1 MYKTGI
7 ESNAAHTMPK
17 FKPLRYHRTQ
27 AALWQSQARFNVVPA
42 GRRSGKTEIA
52 GKRKLVVKAM
62 KGNEEGNWKGFAAA
76 PTRDQAKRI
85 YWEDLKRLVP
95 VTLRA
100 KAPSESSLIIT
111 IVNGSEI
118 HILGMD
124 KPERAEGTP
133 WDHGVMDEYGN
144 MKEEAWPMH
153 VRPALSD
160 RRGTCDFIG
169 VPEGRN
175 HYYDLAMDAMADMD
189 MHPDGNNT
197 WGYYHWL
204 SEDILP
210 EEEIL
215 QAKKDLDELTYQQ
228 EYCGSFVVFSGLAYY
243 KFDRKVHVSSCNQFY
258 NKHHPLILTFDF
270 NVSPGTANV
279 IQEMTEWPQSQVPLI
294 GHTCTSVIDEVYIPK
309 NSNTERVCNTI
320 VERYGNHQ
328 GLVFCYGDATGG
340 AKGTAKVKGSDW
352 DLIKGILNPVFD
364 TRISYKYRR
373 SNPKERRRVNAV
385 NSRLMNM
392 MGDIHLQ
399 IDGAKA
405 PNTVKDFEGTRILDG
420 TAGEIDKKS
429 DPKLT
434 HLTDGI
440 GYYIAEKFPVIKP
453 QAATG
458 Y

>member
-1 MYKTGI
+1 MAQLKP
-7 ESNAAHTMPK
+7 HDFPK
-17 FKPLRYHRTQ
+17 FKPLKYHPTQ
-27 AALWQSQARFNVVPA
+27 SKLWKSEARFNVVPA

-52 GKRKLVVKAM
+52 GKRKLVVKAL
-62 KGNEEGNWKGFAAA
+62 KGNKEANWKGFAAA

-95 VTLRA
+95 VKLRS
-100 KAPSESSLIIT
+100 KAPSESALIINL
-111 IVNGSEI
+111 INGSEI

-160 RRGTCDFIG
+160 RRGSCDFIG

-175 HYYDLAMDAMADMD
+175 HYYDLAMEAQADMD
-189 MHPDGNNT
+189 QHPQGGNT

-210 EEEIL
+210 EEEII

-228 EYCGSFVVFSGLAYY
+228 EYCGSFVVFTGLAYY
-243 KFDRKVHVSSCNQFY
+243 KFNRKLHVSNCSQYY
-258 NKHHPLILTFDF
+258 NPHAPLILTFDF
-270 NVSPGTANV
+270 NVSPGTANI
-279 IQEMTEWPQSQVPLI
+279 IQELTEWPLAQVPMI
-294 GHTCTSVIDEVYIPK
+294 GHTCTSIIDEVYIPK
-309 NSNTERVCNTI
+309 NSNTERVCNAI
-320 VERYGNHQ
+320 IENYGDHK

-352 DLIKGILNPVFD
+352 DLIKQSLNPVFND
-364 TRISYKYRR
+364 RISYKYGS
-373 SNPKERRRVNAV
+373 SNPRERSRVNAM

-392 MGDIHLQ
+392 LGDIHVQ
-399 IDGAKA
+399 VDGEKC
-405 PNTVKDFEGTRILDG
+405 PNTVKDFEGVRIIEG

-429 DPKLT
+429 DPKLS

-440 GYYIAEKFPVIKP
+440 GYYVSKKFPVIKP
-453 QAATG
+453 AAGTG

>member
-1 MYKTGI
+1 M
-7 ESNAAHTMPK
+7 ALLQPHVFPK
-17 FKPLRYHRTQ
+17 FKKLRYHPIQ
-27 AALWQSQARFNVVPA
+27 AQLWKSQARFNVVPA

-52 GKRKLVVKAM
+52 GKRKLVIKAL
-62 KGNEEGNWKGFAAA
+62 KGNKDANWKGFAAA

-95 VTLRA
+95 VSLRA
-100 KAPSESSLIIT
+100 KAPSESALIIPL
-111 IVNGSEI
+111 INGSEI

-144 MKEEAWPMH
+144 MKPEAWPMH

-160 RRGTCDFIG
+160 RRGSCDFIG

-175 HYYDLAMDAMADMD
+175 HYYDLAMDAQADVD
-189 MHPDGNNT
+189 EHPDGGAT

-210 EEEIL
+210 EEEII

-228 EYCGSFVVFSGLAYY
+228 EYCGSFVVFTGLVYY
-243 KFDRKVHVSSCNQFY
+243 KFDRKLHVSNCSQYYNQ
-258 NKHHPLILTFDF
+258 HSPLIFTFDF
-270 NVSPGTANV
+270 NVSPGTAAV
-279 IQEMTEWPQSQVPLI
+279 VQELTEWPVGQVPLV
-294 GHTCTSVIDEVYIPK
+294 GQTCTSIIDEVHIPK
-309 NSNTERVCNTI
+309 NSNTERVCNTLI
-320 VERYGNHQ
+320 ENYRDHK

-340 AKGTAKVKGSDW
+340 AKGTAKVRGSDW
-352 DLIKGILNPVFD
+352 DLIKQAFNPIFGD
-364 TRISYKYRR
+364 RISYKVRK
-373 SNPKERRRVNAV
+373 SNPRERSRVNAM

-392 MGDIHLQ
+392 LGDIHMQ
-399 IDGAKA
+399 VDGEKA
-405 PNTVKDFEGTRILDG
+405 PNVVKDFEGSRIIEG

-429 DPKLT
+429 DPGLT
-434 HLTDGI
+434 HLSDGI
-440 GYYIAEKFPVIKP
+440 GYYVAQKYPVIKP
-453 QAATG
+453 AAASG